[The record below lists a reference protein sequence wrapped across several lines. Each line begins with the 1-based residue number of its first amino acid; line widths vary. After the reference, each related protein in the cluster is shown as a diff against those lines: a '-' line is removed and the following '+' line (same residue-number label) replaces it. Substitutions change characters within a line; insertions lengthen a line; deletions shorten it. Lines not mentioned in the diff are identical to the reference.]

1 MKKIGSRAEVYHGNA
16 EKTKGGLTKDDLKIN
31 NYGNIVSIKQSN
43 RMGSS
48 NPLRQKGYLQDKN
61 LVNLDQIIKMKPKKF
76 QKKNG
81 HFFRLLNFFLLSSLL
96 YELLII
102 LSNLLVSYL

>member
-43 RMGSS
+43 RMLGSS

-61 LVNLDQIIKMKPKKF
+61 SGKFGPNNKNETEEVSKKEWS
-76 QKKNG
+76 
-81 HFFRLLNFFLLSSLL
+81 FF
-96 YELLII
+96 
-102 LSNLLVSYL
+102 